1 MKYNKYNTLLVLPLL
16 DWHIQ
21 HSMLDELTITLNDK
35 PNFTVTVVCY
45 SKVQLIEVVKA
56 ES

>member
-1 MKYNKYNTLLVLPLL
+1 
-16 DWHIQ
+16 
-21 HSMLDELTITLNDK
+21 MLDELTITLNDK

-45 SKVQLIEVVKA
+45 SKVQLIGVVKA

>member
-1 MKYNKYNTLLVLPLL
+1 MKYNKYITLLLLPLL
-16 DWHIQ
+16 DWHSQ
-21 HSMLDELTITLNDK
+21 HSMLDELTVTLNDK
-35 PNFTVTVVCY
+35 PSFTVTVVCY